1 MLGEEGAHALL
12 LRIAW
17 GSFSLALLA
26 IVLAVGAT
34 LRPQSSCLC
43 IRTGRMTTG
52 RMTTGRMTTGRM
64 TTGIGYDQALAL
76 RWGP

>member
-52 RMTTGRMTTGRM
+52 RMTTGRMTTG
-64 TTGIGYDQALAL
+64 IGYDQALAL